1 MSKGIYSKGSDNKV
15 LEKLFF
21 KLLPVQI
28 VLIGMGSINSIIDG
42 TIAGHYIDE
51 RTVGAIGLFY
61 AVITIIG
68 AISSIILNGGAVI
81 SGNHI
86 GRGDIKKAGGIFS
99 LCIVLALMLGVIT
112 TLVCICFP
120 EQIALFCGADDSL
133 KESVAQYA
141 RGYCI
146 GFIPMFLAEQLS
158 YFLQVEN
165 QNRRSYVSAVVA
177 FFCNIFLNLFFVEVL
192 NLGIIG
198 LAYATSACNWI
209 FFLILASYY
218 FSDKAQLKFYLAVN
232 SLTMNRIILKYGGEP
247 ALSARASLEMLGGF
261 FIASQVGCGSV
272 IKTLSS
278 VYIGEED
285 RDSIKYLMKLVFTK
299 VMALTFAIMI
309 FMMLFAG
316 TMAHIFFPDKTS
328 DTYILA
334 RQLYMIYALALPL
347 ILVIQIQSNYLQA
360 TKNNIASHVSSLV
373 DGYFATVIPA
383 VILAP
388 VVGIL
393 GVWWADPIGGVLT
406 ALVYPV
412 YAIIFWK
419 HIPRSSDEWLLWRED
434 FGVKEDD
441 RLCIE
446 ITSMEDVI
454 GFSARIQ
461 NFVEERGFSYRTAF
475 FSALALE
482 EMAGNIVSYGFGDNR
497 KKYDMDVRVVST
509 KNGVLLRI
517 KDNCKAFNPVEMNQI
532 FNPENPFKN
541 IGIRMISKIADEFS
555 YQNTFGLNVLTIMIK

>member
-1 MSKGIYSKGSDNKV
+1 MSKGRYSKGADNKV

-51 RTVGAIGLFY
+51 RTVGVIGLFY

-192 NLGIIG
+192 
-198 LAYATSACNWI
+198 AYATSA
-209 FFLILASYY
+209 
-218 FSDKAQLKFYLAVN
+218 V
-232 SLTMNRIILKYGGEP
+232 T
-247 ALSARASLEMLGGF
+247 
-261 FIASQVGCGSV
+261 
-272 IKTLSS
+272 
-278 VYIGEED
+278 
-285 RDSIKYLMKLVFTK
+285 
-299 VMALTFAIMI
+299 
-309 FMMLFAG
+309 
-316 TMAHIFFPDKTS
+316 
-328 DTYILA
+328 
-334 RQLYMIYALALPL
+334 
-347 ILVIQIQSNYLQA
+347 
-360 TKNNIASHVSSLV
+360 
-373 DGYFATVIPA
+373 GYF
-383 VILAP
+383 
-388 VVGIL
+388 
-393 GVWWADPIGGVLT
+393 
-406 ALVYPV
+406 
-412 YAIIFWK
+412 F
-419 HIPRSSDEWLLWRED
+419 
-434 FGVKEDD
+434 
-441 RLCIE
+441 
-446 ITSMEDVI
+446 
-454 GFSARIQ
+454 
-461 NFVEERGFSYRTAF
+461 
-475 FSALALE
+475 
-482 EMAGNIVSYGFGDNR
+482 
-497 KKYDMDVRVVST
+497 
-509 KNGVLLRI
+509 
-517 KDNCKAFNPVEMNQI
+517 
-532 FNPENPFKN
+532 
-541 IGIRMISKIADEFS
+541 
-555 YQNTFGLNVLTIMIK
+555 